1 MNRYIETR
9 VGTRLRGTLLLLG
22 AGVLAA
28 GLAGAAGAQER
39 RVPETYTAVTTNMS
53 PAGIELR
60 ADVVR
65 WSTDEERAAAIAAMT
80 GEDPRAALTALP
92 TAGVVWR
99 SGSAVG
105 HSIKYA
111 HRRQAADGGE
121 IVTLVTDRPI
131 GSSSFTP
138 WVAETPADTALA
150 YSVLELTVPAAG
162 GGEGTMSIAAE
173 ARIDTAAATVALDR
187 GTRLGVLGDVVKQP
201 KPYWATDN

>member
-1 MNRYIETR
+1 MYRYSETAVAMR
-9 VGTRLRGTLLLLG
+9 MRGSLLLLG
-22 AGVLAA
+22 AGMLAA
-28 GLAGAAGAQER
+28 GLPGVAGAQER
-39 RVPETYTAVTTNMS
+39 RVPETYTAVTTNMT
-53 PAGIELR
+53 PAGVELR
-60 ADVVR
+60 VDVVR
-65 WSTDEERAAAIAAMT
+65 WSTDEERTAAIAAMT
-80 GEDPRAALTALP
+80 ADDPKAELTALP

-111 HRRQAADGGE
+111 QRRQSADGSE

-150 YSVLELTVPAAG
+150 YSVIELTVPAAG

-173 ARIDTAAATVALDR
+173 ARIDTAAATVSLDR
-187 GTRLGVLGDVVKQP
+187 GTRLAVLSEVVKQP
-201 KPYWATDN
+201 KPYWAADD